1 MELSNNMSLSPILA
15 ALVPV
20 TALIV
25 LGLGLRRT
33 PLFSGEDF
41 WTGAERLAYYCLLP
55 VLLFTSVAEVDVTAV
70 PVLRLAVALV
80 VPTLIVS
87 ALIIVLRRVV
97 AADLPAFTS
106 VLQGGIRFNTY
117 IGLSI
122 SASLL
127 GPTGGALA
135 AIVAAI
141 LVPTVNIVSSLGFEF
156 LRTGRRSVLG
166 LLRVIVLNPLVIG
179 CALGG
184 LWNLT
189 GWALPELVS
198 GVLDPLAAAA
208 LPIGLI
214 CVGAGLRWFSL
225 REHGA
230 GLVWSTAVKLVVLP
244 GLSLAALVVLDVPAE
259 AAVVGLIFQAIATA
273 SSGYVMAR
281 QLGGNAELM
290 AALIAA
296 QTVLMLA
303 TLPPTLLLAQLVFG
317 L

>member
-87 ALIIVLRRVV
+87 LFIIVLRRVV

>member
-41 WTGAERLAYYCLLP
+41 WAGAERLAYYCLLP
-55 VLLFTSVAEVDVTAV
+55 VLLFASVAEVDVTAV

-87 ALIIVLRRVV
+87 VLIIVLRRVV

-156 LRTGRRSVLG
+156 LRTGRRSVLDIV
-166 LLRVIVLNPLVIG
+166 RVIVLNPLVIG

-317 L
+317 V